1 MLQAWP
7 KKKKK
12 KIVIG
17 SFTRQT
23 EKKMAAEM
31 SSLRLLLGQ
40 GSALCDD
47 LWESLEEGLGALT
60 GFRAAAIYQLV

>member
-1 MLQAWP
+1 
-7 KKKKK
+7 
-12 KIVIG
+12 
-17 SFTRQT
+17 
-23 EKKMAAEM
+23 MAAEM